1 MKVFNVSGT
10 QMSLPRSGRNCII
23 WPKMTPST
31 RTSIFILTSLLLLLW
46 LFSFSAFRPTFRQI
60 VGVWS
65 PVKWSY
71 YPWYNRDSANVTKE
85 VPRILLWTSFYGTWI
100 GSLNNSRTGEMLT
113 TKCSRS
119 CILTNDR
126 SRLESS
132 DAVVFH
138 IRDIDMANLPQR
150 RSPFQKWVFWSMEP
164 PPYSVFAGFK
174 YMMNMFNWTMTYRF
188 DSDIPVQYGQL
199 ERKEDVA
206 PRKNHS
212 ALWKSKSVMAVW
224 MVSHCGTDGRREAYV
239 KELKKYLKV
248 DVYGLCGDHKCS
260 RSRGTSCYSDF
271 ERKYFFMLAF
281 ENSICRDYITEKFFT
296 ALRYDMVPVVFGG
309 ANYTRVAPPRSFI
322 DALSFKSPKH
332 LAEHLTR
339 VAKNVSAYKSYFDWK
354 SHYKILSWSEEFC
367 TLCSKLHGKD
377 FREQTTYSDM
387 RVWWEQ
393 EGRCRSWNL

>member
-1 MKVFNVSGT
+1 
-10 QMSLPRSGRNCII
+10 MSLPRSGRSCII

-113 TKCSRS
+113 ARCSRS

-138 IRDIDMANLPQR
+138 IRDIDMTSLPQR

-188 DSDIPVQYGQL
+188 DSDIPVQYGKL

-206 PRKNHS
+206 PKKNHS

-224 MVSHCGTDGRREAYV
+224 MVSHCDTDGRREAYV

-260 RSRGTSCYSDF
+260 RSRGASCYSDF

-332 LAEHLTR
+332 LAEHLTS

-354 SHYKILSWSEEFC
+354 SRYKILSWSEEFC

-377 FREQTTYSDM
+377 FREQTTYDDM